1 MTAGPQFVTA
11 ELGLRLV
18 VPDGSPVPVTAG
30 IRYDAADP
38 YAVSVTF
45 FTGAAEPVR
54 WTFARQLLTDGVER
68 SVGEGDVRVW
78 PAQTDNNPVVYVA
91 LSSPS
96 GRALFEATL
105 GDVVDFLSR
114 TYLAVPTGSESDF
127 VDVAAELS
135 VLLSDDTNI

>member
-11 ELGLRLV
+11 ELALRLV
-18 VPDGSPVPVTAG
+18 VPDGTPLPVTAS
-30 IRYDAADP
+30 IRYDASDP
-38 YAVSVTF
+38 YAVTVTF

-78 PAQTDNNPVVYVA
+78 PAQSEGQAVVYIA

-96 GRALFEATL
+96 GRALFEASL
-105 GDVVDFLSR
+105 ADVVEFLGRSY
-114 TYLAVPTGSESDF
+114 TAVPTGSESDF
-127 VDVAAELS
+127 VNVDAELAFI
-135 VLLSDDTNI
+135 LSDDNQ